1 MGIFFMSENSTVSL
15 FSLLEKYRNE
25 SFSERDKG
33 TRFERLIQAWLRT
46 DPLYARDVETVWLWN
61 EFPHRSDFGGRD
73 TGIDLVVRTVD
84 GEFWAV
90 QCKFY
95 VPDTTITKAS
105 VDTFL
110 STSSRTFDDGKAF
123 SRRLWISTGEHW
135 NGEAENTVV
144 HQIIPFTR
152 ISLTDL
158 SLSEVRWDE
167 LDKGI
172 YGEKALAAKKRLRPH
187 QEKTVAAVHEHFKT
201 NDRGR
206 LIMAGVGQDVHIAE
220 NSGTGSETGVVPC
233 AVDRF
238 AGTDVEGMD
247 GADGHADLS
256 GMRLFGR

>member
-1 MGIFFMSENSTVSL
+1 MSENNAVTL
-15 FSLLEKYRNE
+15 FNLLEKYRSE

-33 TRFERLIQAWLRT
+33 TRFERLMQAWLRT

-61 EFPHRSDFGGRD
+61 EFPFRSDFSGKD

-95 VPDTTITKAS
+95 APDTTITKAS

-110 STSSRTFDDGKAF
+110 STSSRMFDDGKTF

-135 NGEAENTVV
+135 NGEAERTVAG
-144 HQIIPFTR
+144 QIIPFTR

-172 YGEKALAAKKRLRPH
+172 YGGRALTAKKRLRPH
-187 QEKTVAAVHEHFKT
+187 QEKAVAAVHEHFKDH
-201 NDRGR
+201 DRGR
-206 LIMAGVGQDVHIAE
+206 LIMACGTGKTFTSLKIAE
-220 NSGTGSETGVVPC
+220 KKAKRVLFLVPSI
-233 AVDRF
+233 ALLGQTLRDR
-238 AGTDVEGMD
+238 
-247 GADGHADLS
+247 HADLS
-256 GMRLFGR
+256 GMRLFGC